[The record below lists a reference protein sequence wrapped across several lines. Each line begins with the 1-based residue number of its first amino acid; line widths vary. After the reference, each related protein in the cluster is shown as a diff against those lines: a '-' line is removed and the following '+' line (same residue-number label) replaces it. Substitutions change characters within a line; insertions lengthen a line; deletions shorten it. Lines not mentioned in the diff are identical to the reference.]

1 MNDIKYKSFKK
12 RVLND
17 KIFHFMCYFC
27 SLAYNFVMKLQ
38 ELRIKMGLS
47 QQEFA
52 KKLGVSS
59 TTLYRYE
66 NGINEPSIDTLIKMA
81 DIFGTS
87 VDNLIGAKTPMLDL
101 KQLDDYQ
108 KELIDEI
115 LKLSPN
121 KANRVLGYIKSLNEK
136 G

>member
-1 MNDIKYKSFKK
+1 
-12 RVLND
+12 
-17 KIFHFMCYFC
+17 
-27 SLAYNFVMKLQ
+27 MKLQ
-38 ELRIKMGLS
+38 ELRIKRGLS

-87 VDNLIGAKTPMLDL
+87 VDYLIGAKTPMLDL